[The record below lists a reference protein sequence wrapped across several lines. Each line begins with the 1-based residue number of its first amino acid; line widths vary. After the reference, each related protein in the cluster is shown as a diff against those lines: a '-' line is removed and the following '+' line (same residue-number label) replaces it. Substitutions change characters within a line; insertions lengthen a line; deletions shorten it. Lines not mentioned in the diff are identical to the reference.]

1 MEYIISINYKIIS
14 DYNCIVKSNLLAKSQ
29 HIHFI
34 GIGGIGVSALVG
46 IMHARGKTIS
56 GSDQEESLI
65 TQNLEKQGIKV
76 HIGHGPANLFP
87 KPDLIVHSLAID
99 DKNLE
104 LKEARRQKI
113 PTLTYPQAVGEL
125 TREYSTIAV
134 CGTHGKSTITAMIAK
149 ILIENDFDPTVIVG
163 TKLKELK
170 GQNFRMGKSKLLVL
184 EACEYRR
191 AFLNYS
197 PLIIVLH
204 TLDPDHLDYYKDF
217 ADYISA
223 FKEFT
228 AKLPSDGYFFGNL
241 DDDDV
246 NNIQRHLQENAFAP
260 YNIFG
265 YGTLSKSGNFS
276 LDGNNVYKNAEKA
289 GKMNLKIPGRH
300 NRTNAL
306 AAFTICSQ
314 LGITSKSILRS
325 LNDYAGAYRRFEM
338 KGRLGRAVL
347 IDDYG
352 HHPAEI
358 AATLQA
364 AREKYKKEKICVVY
378 QPHQYNRTRNLLK
391 EFGPAFK
398 DADFV
403 IIPNIFDARDSK
415 ADKLAVS
422 PEKLVEEIKK
432 NGARAIYGGGLQKT
446 AAYLKHHAKNFGV
459 VITMGAGDVWK
470 IADELLL

>member
-1 MEYIISINYKIIS
+1 MK
-14 DYNCIVKSNLLAKSQ
+14 

-56 GSDQEESLI
+56 GSDQEESPI
-65 TQNLEKQGIKV
+65 TQNLGKQGIKV

-87 KPDLIVHSLAID
+87 KPDLVVHSLAID

-104 LKEARRQKI
+104 LKEAKRLKI

-125 TREYSTIAV
+125 TREYFTIAI
-134 CGTHGKSTITAMIAK
+134 CGTHGKSTITAMISK
-149 ILIENDFDPTVIVG
+149 VLIENEFDPTVIVG
-163 TKLKELK
+163 TKLKELG
-170 GQNFRMGKSKLLVL
+170 GQNFRTGKSKLLVL

-197 PLIIVLH
+197 PKVIVLH

-217 ADYISA
+217 ADYLSA

-228 AKLPSDGYFFGNL
+228 AKLPADGYFFGSF
-241 DDDDV
+241 DDEDV
-246 NNIQRHLQENAFAP
+246 NNIQHRLLENKFP
-260 YNIFG
+260 NYNMFG
-265 YGTLSKSGNFS
+265 YGTFSKSGNAY
-276 LDGNNVYKNAEKA
+276 LEGNDVYKNGEKA
-289 GKMNLKIPGRH
+289 GEMHLKIPGQH

-314 LGITSKSILRS
+314 FGITPKAILKS
-325 LNDYAGAYRRFEM
+325 LNNYSGAYRRFEK
-338 KGRLGRAVL
+338 KGKLGHTVL

-364 AREKYKKEKICVVY
+364 AREEYKNERICVVY
-378 QPHQYNRTRNLLK
+378 QPHQYNRTKNLLK

-403 IIPNIFDARDSK
+403 IIPNIFDARDSVE
-415 ADKLAVS
+415 DKSAVS
-422 PEKLVEEIKK
+422 PEKLVEEIKQ
-432 NGARAIYGGGLQKT
+432 NGIHAIYGGGLEKT
-446 AAYLKHHAKNFGV
+446 AEYLKKHAKEFDV

-470 IADELLL
+470 IADELLF